1 MEKIVPPGGIH
12 YLIDF
17 YGVSPDKLTNAQD
30 MASHMIKAAILA
42 GANVLS
48 DHFHHFGEGC
58 GVTGV
63 LILSESHMSIHT
75 WPETGYASIDIYM
88 CGDSSPD
95 KCIPILEKYFNPVDS
110 KINRIERN

>member
-1 MEKIVPPGGIH
+1 MDKIVPPGGTH

-17 YGVSPDKLTNAQD
+17 YGVKPERLMNGPG
-30 MASHMIKAAILA
+30 MAYFMMKAAYEA
-42 GANVLS
+42 GATVLS

-88 CGDSSPD
+88 CGDSDPG
-95 KCIPILEKYFNPVDS
+95 KCIPILEDFFEPENS
-110 KINRIERN
+110 KIQKIERN